1 MNNPEEQQI
10 ALIPRNFIERG
21 TFMGGM
27 FKIRNAIE
35 GAILAIGIAIP
46 VVHLPLSLTI
56 RIIILCMTSLPAAMV
71 ALIGIGG
78 ESLTAFLM
86 NAVRFLFNRRI
97 LYRLDIKPEP
107 KGKQRKNPRQK
118 EPKTKKNREKKEKP
132 SPQPMETATH
142 DEEVPCNMP
151 SSSEEE
157 ILPDSKVSP
166 TPASK
171 KKERRLYDISTKRG
185 IKKQAR
191 EDIRILKLE
200 KKQRKKEQAKA
211 LKVAKREKKQR
222 LKTEKQRHKE
232 KLHQDKLA
240 QKEARRLE
248 KAAKKEARS
257 NKKQPD
263 PSPSVSSKKKKRKD
277 MTLEDYLP
285 IDKIANGIIY
295 TTDHRY
301 VKILEIEPINFLL
314 RSAREQQGIIYSF
327 ISYLKIS
334 PVKLQIKM
342 ISKKADINKHLEQAA
357 LELSRETNLHCRE
370 LQKDYIQF
378 VKKLSS
384 REAVSRRFF
393 LIFEYEPF
401 NVNRKVE
408 EKEILAAL
416 ETAAQTAKTFLYQ
429 CGKQVVTHDNE
440 DKFTTDVLYTLLN
453 RTLCTEKPLQDRIA
467 DVLARYMK
475 EGRQEELDHIRI
487 NEFIAPE
494 SVDFRHSNYVRIN
507 GIYHAY
513 LLVPSDGY
521 KQKVAPGWLSLLINA
536 GEGIDIDF
544 YLHKQPKDKIQQRL
558 GQQIRI
564 NRSKIKD
571 ASDTNAD
578 FDDLD
583 SAIRSGYFLK
593 AGLANNEDFYYINLL
608 ITITASD
615 LEELQWRIQEMKK
628 LLISQDMDLHS
639 CYFLQEQGFLSSLPL
654 ANLDKKLYEL
664 SKRNVLTTGAASCY
678 PFTSYSICDD
688 NGILFGVN
696 KHNNSLVIADIFDS
710 KQYKNSN
717 ICILG
722 CSGAGKTF
730 TMQTMALRM
739 RRKAIQVF
747 IIAPLKGHEFYR
759 ACKNV
764 GGEFIQISPA
774 SQNCI
779 NVMEIR
785 KVDNSVNELLDGPTL
800 DASALASKIQRLHI
814 FFSLLIPDMN
824 HEEKQLL
831 DEALIKTYARKGIM
845 HKNESL
851 IDPDH
856 PDQYKEMPILEDVYN
871 ILMES
876 PDTKRLAHILNRLVH
891 GSASSFNQKT
901 NVDLTNKYT
910 VLDISELT
918 GSSDL
923 LTVGM
928 FVALDYVWDKAKEN
942 RTEEKAIFVDE
953 VWQLIGASSNRLA
966 AEFVLEIAKIIRAY
980 SGAGIF
986 ATQDLNDF
994 FALDDGKY
1002 GKGIINNCKTK
1013 IILNMEDEEAQRV
1026 KNILHLSETEVMN
1039 ITHFQR
1045 GNGLISTNNNNI
1057 TVEFKAST
1065 LEKELITTDRQE
1077 LLEIIERQK
1086 HKEAKAG

>member
-429 CGKQVVTHDNE
+429 CGNQVVTHDNE
-440 DKFTTDVLYTLLN
+440 DEFTTDVLYTLLN

-739 RRKAIQVF
+739 RRKGIQVF

-831 DEALIKTYARKGIM
+831 DEALIKTYARKGIT

>member
-1 MNNPEEQQI
+1 MNDSEKQTI
-10 ALIPRNFIERG
+10 VFITRNFIEKG
-21 TFMGGM
+21 PFMGGM

-35 GAILAIGIAIP
+35 GGILAVLIAVP
-46 VVHLPLSLTI
+46 VIQLPLSLTI
-56 RIIILCMTSLPAAMV
+56 RIIILCMTALPAAMIS
-71 ALIGIGG
+71 LIGIGG
-78 ESLTAFLM
+78 ESISAFLM
-86 NAVRFLFNRRI
+86 NALRFLKNRRVI
-97 LYRLDIKPEP
+97 YRIDVNPDPKNKHRIK
-107 KGKQRKNPRQK
+107 KPRNK
-118 EPKTKKNREKKEKP
+118 EPKAKKHKHPKKK
-132 SPQPMETATH
+132 STASMTASGQSDEYEGCVSDEISSH
-142 DEEVPCNMP
+142 DVA
-151 SSSEEE
+151 
-157 ILPDSKVSP
+157 I
-166 TPASK
+166 SK
-171 KKERRLYDISTKRG
+171 KKERRQFDTSTKRG
-185 IKKQAR
+185 IRKQAR
-191 EDIRILKLE
+191 EDIRILKYENRQL
-200 KKQRKKEQAKA
+200 KKAQKQAKRA
-211 LKVAKREKKQR
+211 VRTELKRQKQEEKRQKKAEI
-222 LKTEKQRHKE
+222 KATKQADKE
-232 KLHQDKLA
+232 REHPASDINTA
-240 QKEARRLE
+240 PA
-248 KAAKKEARS
+248 
-257 NKKQPD
+257 
-263 PSPSVSSKKKKRKD
+263 SSKPKKKKRRD

-285 IDKIANGIIY
+285 IEKIANGVIY

-314 RSAREQQGIIYSF
+314 RSTREQQSIIFSF

-342 ISKKADINKHLEQAA
+342 ISKKADINKHLNQAQ
-357 LELSRETNLHCRE
+357 LELERETDPNCRQ

-378 VKKLSS
+378 VRRLSS

-408 EKEILAAL
+408 ETEILAAL

-429 CGKQVVTHDNE
+429 CGNEVVSHDNE
-440 DKFTTDVLYTLLN
+440 DEFTTDVLYTLLN
-453 RTLCTEKPLQDRIA
+453 RTKSTEVPLPKRINQ
-467 DVLARYMK
+467 VLTRY
-475 EGRQEELDHIRI
+475 EETGREAEMDAIHI

-494 SVDFRHSNYVRIN
+494 SVDFKHSNYVLIN
-507 GIYHAY
+507 GVYHAY

-521 KQKVAPGWLSLLINA
+521 KPKVAPGWLSLLINA
-536 GEGIDIDF
+536 GEGIDVDF

-593 AGLANNEDFYYINLL
+593 QGLSNNEDFYYMNLL
-608 ITITASD
+608 ITITANN

-628 LLISQDMDLHS
+628 LLISQDMDLRS

-654 ANLDKKLYEL
+654 VSLDKKLYEL
-664 SKRNVLTTGAASCY
+664 SKRNTLTTGAASCY
-678 PFTSYSICDD
+678 PFVSYSICDD

-717 ICILG
+717 ISILG
-722 CSGAGKTF
+722 TSGAGKTF

-739 RRKAIQVF
+739 RRKGIQVF

-759 ACKNV
+759 AARNV
-764 GGEFIQISPA
+764 GGTFIQISPA
-774 SQNCI
+774 SKNCI

-800 DASALASKIQRLHI
+800 DASALAGKIQRLHV
-814 FFSLLIPDMN
+814 FFSLLIPDMS

-831 DEALIKTYARKGIM
+831 DEALIKTYARKGIT

-851 IDPDH
+851 IDPKH
-856 PDQYKEMPILEDVYN
+856 PDQYKEMPILGDVYN
-871 ILMES
+871 VLMES
-876 PDTKRLAHILNRLVH
+876 EDTKRLAHILNRLVH
-891 GSASSFNQKT
+891 GSASSFNQQT
-901 NVDLTNKYT
+901 NVDLSNKYT

-928 FVALDYVWDKAKEN
+928 FVALDFVWDKAKEN

-994 FALDDGKY
+994 FALDDGKD

-1057 TVEFKAST
+1057 TVEFKASN

-1077 LLEIIERQK
+1077 LLEILKRQN
-1086 HKEAKAG
+1086 EKAG

>member
-1 MNNPEEQQI
+1 M
-10 ALIPRNFIERG
+10 
-21 TFMGGM
+21 
-27 FKIRNAIE
+27 
-35 GAILAIGIAIP
+35 
-46 VVHLPLSLTI
+46 
-56 RIIILCMTSLPAAMV
+56 
-71 ALIGIGG
+71 
-78 ESLTAFLM
+78 
-86 NAVRFLFNRRI
+86 
-97 LYRLDIKPEP
+97 
-107 KGKQRKNPRQK
+107 
-118 EPKTKKNREKKEKP
+118 
-132 SPQPMETATH
+132 
-142 DEEVPCNMP
+142 
-151 SSSEEE
+151 SSEEKAKE
-157 ILPDSKVSP
+157 SP
-166 TPASK
+166 AVK
-171 KKERRLYDISTKRG
+171 KKERRQFDTSTKRG
-185 IKKQAR
+185 IRKQAH
-191 EDIRILKLE
+191 EDIRILKYESRQLKKEQTAARKSAKRQAKLE
-200 KKQRKKEQAKA
+200 KQQIKRQLSEERKKERTANKA
-211 LKVAKREKKQR
+211 
-222 LKTEKQRHKE
+222 
-232 KLHQDKLA
+232 
-240 QKEARRLE
+240 
-248 KAAKKEARS
+248 S
-257 NKKQPD
+257 NQP
-263 PSPSVSSKKKKRKD
+263 SASGKSKKKKRKEI
-277 MTLEDYLP
+277 TLEDYLP
-285 IDKIANGIIY
+285 IDKISNGVIY

-314 RSAREQQGIIYSF
+314 RSAREQQGIIFSF

-342 ISKKADINKHLEQAA
+342 ISKKRI
-357 LELSRETNLHCRE
+357 STNIWNSPVWKWNGNQILTAGSYKRLYPICPAVK
-370 LQKDYIQF
+370 LQRSGFQT
-378 VKKLSS
+378 
-384 REAVSRRFF
+384 FF

-429 CGKQVVTHDNE
+429 CGNDVLVHDNE
-440 DKFTTDVLYTLLN
+440 DEFTTDVLYTLLN
-453 RTLCTEKPLQDRIA
+453 RTKCTETPLPKRINQ
-467 DVLARYMK
+467 VLTRYM
-475 EGRQEELDHIRI
+475 ESGREQEVDNIHI

-494 SVDFRHSNYVRIN
+494 SLDFKHSNYVLVN
-507 GIYHAY
+507 GIYHSY
-513 LLVPSDGY
+513 LLVPCDGY
-521 KQKVAPGWLSLLINA
+521 KAKVMPGWLSLLINA

-544 YLHKQPKDKIQQRL
+544 FLHKQPKDKIQQRL

-593 AGLANNEDFYYINLL
+593 QGLANNEDFYYMNLL
-608 ITITASD
+608 ITITAGD

-628 LLISQDMDLHS
+628 LLISQDMDLRS

-654 ANLDKKLYEL
+654 VNLDKKLYEL

-678 PFTSYSICDD
+678 PFVSYSICDD

-717 ICILG
+717 IAILG
-722 CSGAGKTF
+722 TSGSGKTF

-739 RRKAIQVF
+739 RRKGIQVF

-759 ACKNV
+759 AARNV
-764 GGEFIQISPA
+764 GGTFIQISPA

-800 DASALASKIQRLHI
+800 DASALASKIQRLHV
-814 FFSLLIPDMN
+814 FFSLLIPDMS

-831 DEALIKTYARKGIM
+831 DEALIKTYARKGIT

-851 IDPDH
+851 IDPKH
-856 PDQYKEMPILEDVYN
+856 PDHYKAMPILGDVYDV
-871 ILMES
+871 LMETE
-876 PDTKRLAHILNRLVH
+876 DTKRLAHILNRLVH
-891 GSASSFNQKT
+891 GSASSFNQQT

-1026 KNILHLSETEVMN
+1026 KTILRLSETEVMN

-1057 TVEFKAST
+1057 TVEFKASN

-1077 LLEIIERQK
+1077 LLEILKRQDK
-1086 HKEAKAG
+1086 KVG

>member
-1 MNNPEEQQI
+1 MVI
-10 ALIPRNFIERG
+10 VTGTVLIFLNVSLSRSIKN
-21 TFMGGM
+21 
-27 FKIRNAIE
+27 KI
-35 GAILAIGIAIP
+35 
-46 VVHLPLSLTI
+46 
-56 RIIILCMTSLPAAMV
+56 
-71 ALIGIGG
+71 
-78 ESLTAFLM
+78 
-86 NAVRFLFNRRI
+86 
-97 LYRLDIKPEP
+97 
-107 KGKQRKNPRQK
+107 
-118 EPKTKKNREKKEKP
+118 
-132 SPQPMETATH
+132 
-142 DEEVPCNMP
+142 
-151 SSSEEE
+151 
-157 ILPDSKVSP
+157 
-166 TPASK
+166 
-171 KKERRLYDISTKRG
+171 
-185 IKKQAR
+185 
-191 EDIRILKLE
+191 
-200 KKQRKKEQAKA
+200 
-211 LKVAKREKKQR
+211 VAKRINQV
-222 LKTEKQRHKE
+222 LT
-232 KLHQDKLA
+232 
-240 QKEARRLE
+240 
-248 KAAKKEARS
+248 
-257 NKKQPD
+257 
-263 PSPSVSSKKKKRKD
+263 
-277 MTLEDYLP
+277 
-285 IDKIANGIIY
+285 
-295 TTDHRY
+295 RY
-301 VKILEIEPINFLL
+301 ME
-314 RSAREQQGIIYSF
+314 SGREQE
-327 ISYLKIS
+327 
-334 PVKLQIKM
+334 V
-342 ISKKADINKHLEQAA
+342 
-357 LELSRETNLHCRE
+357 
-370 LQKDYIQF
+370 
-378 VKKLSS
+378 
-384 REAVSRRFF
+384 
-393 LIFEYEPF
+393 
-401 NVNRKVE
+401 
-408 EKEILAAL
+408 
-416 ETAAQTAKTFLYQ
+416 
-429 CGKQVVTHDNE
+429 DN
-440 DKFTTDVLYTLLN
+440 
-453 RTLCTEKPLQDRIA
+453 I
-467 DVLARYMK
+467 
-475 EGRQEELDHIRI
+475 HI

-494 SVDFRHSNYVRIN
+494 SLDFKHSNYVLVN
-507 GIYHAY
+507 GIYHSY
-513 LLVPSDGY
+513 LLVPCDGY
-521 KQKVAPGWLSLLINA
+521 KAKVMPGWLSLLINA

-544 YLHKQPKDKIQQRL
+544 FLHKQPKDKIQQRL

-564 NRSKIKD
+564 NRSKIKE

-593 AGLANNEDFYYINLL
+593 QGLANNEDFYYMNLL
-608 ITITASD
+608 ITITAGD

-628 LLISQDMDLHS
+628 LLISQDMDLRS

-654 ANLDKKLYEL
+654 VNLDKKLYEL

-678 PFTSYSICDD
+678 PFVSYSICDD

-717 ICILG
+717 IAILG
-722 CSGAGKTF
+722 TSGSGKTF

-739 RRKAIQVF
+739 RRKGIQVF

-759 ACKNV
+759 AARNV
-764 GGEFIQISPA
+764 GGTFIQISPA

-800 DASALASKIQRLHI
+800 DASALASKIQRLHV
-814 FFSLLIPDMN
+814 FFSLLIPDMS

-831 DEALIKTYARKGIM
+831 DEALIKTYARKGIT

-851 IDPDH
+851 IDPKH
-856 PDQYKEMPILEDVYN
+856 PDHYKAMPILGDVYDV
-871 ILMES
+871 LMETE
-876 PDTKRLAHILNRLVH
+876 DTKRLAHILNRLVH
-891 GSASSFNQKT
+891 GSASSFNQQT

-1026 KNILHLSETEVMN
+1026 KTILRLSETEVMN

-1057 TVEFKAST
+1057 TVEFKASN

-1077 LLEIIERQK
+1077 LLEILKRQDK
-1086 HKEAKAG
+1086 KVG

>member
-46 VVHLPLSLTI
+46 IVHLPLSLTI

-97 LYRLDIKPEP
+97 LYRLDTKPEP

-118 EPKTKKNREKKEKP
+118 EPKTKKNREKKEKL

-157 ILPDSKVSP
+157 ILPDSKVAS

-191 EDIRILKLE
+191 EDIRILKFE

-211 LKVAKREKKQR
+211 LKLAKREKKQR

-240 QKEARRLE
+240 QKEAKRLE

-357 LELSRETNLHCRE
+357 LELSRETNPHCRE

-429 CGKQVVTHDNE
+429 CGNQVVTHDNE
-440 DKFTTDVLYTLLN
+440 DEFTTDVLYTLLN

-739 RRKAIQVF
+739 RRKGIQVF

-831 DEALIKTYARKGIM
+831 DEALIKTYARKGVK

-851 IDPDH
+851 LDTDH

-1086 HKEAKAG
+1086 HKESKAG

>member
-1 MNNPEEQQI
+1 MNNSEEHQI

-97 LYRLDIKPEP
+97 LYRLDTKPEP

-157 ILPDSKVSP
+157 IPPDSKVSP

-191 EDIRILKLE
+191 EDIRILKFE

-240 QKEARRLE
+240 QKEAKRLE

-263 PSPSVSSKKKKRKD
+263 PSPSVPSKKKKRKD

-285 IDKIANGIIY
+285 IDKISNGIIY

-357 LELSRETNLHCRE
+357 LELSLETNPHCRE

-416 ETAAQTAKTFLYQ
+416 ETASQTAKTFLYQ
-429 CGKQVVTHDNE
+429 CGNQVVTHDNE
-440 DKFTTDVLYTLLN
+440 DEFTTDVLYTLLN

-739 RRKAIQVF
+739 RRKGIQVF

-831 DEALIKTYARKGIM
+831 DEALIKTYARKGIT

>member
-97 LYRLDIKPEP
+97 LYRLDTKPEP

-118 EPKTKKNREKKEKP
+118 EPKPKKNREKKEKP

-248 KAAKKEARS
+248 KVAKKEARS

-357 LELSRETNLHCRE
+357 LELSRETNPHCRE

-429 CGKQVVTHDNE
+429 CGNQVVTHDNE
-440 DKFTTDVLYTLLN
+440 DEFTTDVLYTLLN

-739 RRKAIQVF
+739 RRKGIQVF

-831 DEALIKTYARKGIM
+831 DEALIKTYARKGIT

-942 RTEEKAIFVDE
+942 RTEEKVIFVDE

>member
-1 MNNPEEQQI
+1 MKYENRQLKKAQKQ
-10 ALIPRNFIERG
+10 AKR
-21 TFMGGM
+21 
-27 FKIRNAIE
+27 
-35 GAILAIGIAIP
+35 
-46 VVHLPLSLTI
+46 
-56 RIIILCMTSLPAAMV
+56 
-71 ALIGIGG
+71 
-78 ESLTAFLM
+78 
-86 NAVRFLFNRRI
+86 AVRTEL
-97 LYRLDIKPEP
+97 K
-107 KGKQRKNPRQK
+107 RQK
-118 EPKTKKNREKKEKP
+118 QEEKRRVREENRQKKAEIKATKQADKERE
-132 SPQPMETATH
+132 H
-142 DEEVPCNMP
+142 
-151 SSSEEE
+151 
-157 ILPDSKVSP
+157 
-166 TPASK
+166 PAS
-171 KKERRLYDISTKRG
+171 DINT
-185 IKKQAR
+185 AP
-191 EDIRILKLE
+191 
-200 KKQRKKEQAKA
+200 A
-211 LKVAKREKKQR
+211 
-222 LKTEKQRHKE
+222 
-232 KLHQDKLA
+232 
-240 QKEARRLE
+240 
-248 KAAKKEARS
+248 
-257 NKKQPD
+257 
-263 PSPSVSSKKKKRKD
+263 SSKPKKKKRRD

-285 IDKIANGIIY
+285 IEKIANGVIY

-314 RSAREQQGIIYSF
+314 RSTREQQSIIFSF

-342 ISKKADINKHLEQAA
+342 ISKKADINKHLNQAQ
-357 LELSRETNLHCRE
+357 LELERETDPNCRQ

-378 VKKLSS
+378 VRRLSS

-408 EKEILAAL
+408 ETEILAAL

-429 CGKQVVTHDNE
+429 CGNEVVSHDNE
-440 DKFTTDVLYTLLN
+440 DEFTTDVLYTLLN
-453 RTLCTEKPLQDRIA
+453 RTKSTEVPLPKRINQ
-467 DVLARYMK
+467 VLTRY
-475 EGRQEELDHIRI
+475 EETGREAEMDAIHI

-494 SVDFRHSNYVRIN
+494 SVDFKHSNYVLIN
-507 GIYHAY
+507 GVYHAY

-521 KQKVAPGWLSLLINA
+521 KPKVAPGWLSLLINA
-536 GEGIDIDF
+536 GEGIDVDF

-593 AGLANNEDFYYINLL
+593 QGLSNNEDFYYMNLL
-608 ITITASD
+608 ITITANN

-628 LLISQDMDLHS
+628 LLISQDMDLRS

-654 ANLDKKLYEL
+654 VSLDKKLYEL
-664 SKRNVLTTGAASCY
+664 SKRNTLTTGAASCY
-678 PFTSYSICDD
+678 PFVSYSICDD

-717 ICILG
+717 ISILG
-722 CSGAGKTF
+722 TSGAGKTF

-739 RRKAIQVF
+739 RRKGIQVF

-759 ACKNV
+759 AARNV
-764 GGEFIQISPA
+764 GGTFIQISPA
-774 SQNCI
+774 SKNCI

-800 DASALASKIQRLHI
+800 DASALAGKII
-814 FFSLLIPDMN
+814 
-824 HEEKQLL
+824 
-831 DEALIKTYARKGIM
+831 T

-851 IDPDH
+851 IDPKH
-856 PDQYKEMPILEDVYN
+856 PDQYKEMPILGDVYN
-871 ILMES
+871 VLMES
-876 PDTKRLAHILNRLVH
+876 EDTKRLAHILNRLVH
-891 GSASSFNQKT
+891 GSASSFNQQT
-901 NVDLTNKYT
+901 NVDLSNKYT

-928 FVALDYVWDKAKEN
+928 FVALDFVWDKAKEN

-1057 TVEFKAST
+1057 TVEFKASN

-1077 LLEIIERQK
+1077 LLEILKRQN
-1086 HKEAKAG
+1086 EKAG

>member
-1 MNNPEEQQI
+1 MNDSEKQTI
-10 ALIPRNFIERG
+10 VFIPRNFIEKG

-35 GAILAIGIAIP
+35 GGILAVLIAVP
-46 VVHLPLSLTI
+46 VIQLPLSLTV
-56 RIIILCMTSLPAAMV
+56 RIIILCMTALPAAMIS
-71 ALIGIGG
+71 LIGIGG
-78 ESLTAFLM
+78 ESISAFLM
-86 NAVRFLFNRRI
+86 NALRFLKNRRVI
-97 LYRLDIKPEP
+97 YRIDVNPDPKNKHRIK
-107 KGKQRKNPRQK
+107 KPRNK
-118 EPKTKKNREKKEKP
+118 EPKAKKHKHPKKKA
-132 SPQPMETATH
+132 TASGQSDKYEGCVSDEISSH
-142 DEEVPCNMP
+142 DVA
-151 SSSEEE
+151 
-157 ILPDSKVSP
+157 I
-166 TPASK
+166 SK
-171 KKERRLYDISTKRG
+171 KKERRQFDTSTKRG
-185 IKKQAR
+185 IRKQAR
-191 EDIRILKLE
+191 EDIRILKYENRQL
-200 KKQRKKEQAKA
+200 KKAQKQAKRA
-211 LKVAKREKKQR
+211 VRTELKRQKQEEKRRVREENRQKKAEI
-222 LKTEKQRHKE
+222 KATKQADKE
-232 KLHQDKLA
+232 REHPASDINTAPASSK
-240 QKEARRLE
+240 
-248 KAAKKEARS
+248 
-257 NKKQPD
+257 
-263 PSPSVSSKKKKRKD
+263 SKKKKRRD

-285 IDKIANGIIY
+285 IEKIANGVIY

-314 RSAREQQGIIYSF
+314 RSTREQQSIIFSF

-342 ISKKADINKHLEQAA
+342 ISKKADINKHLNQAQ
-357 LELSRETNLHCRE
+357 LELERETDPNCRQ

-378 VKKLSS
+378 VRRLSS

-408 EKEILAAL
+408 ETEILAAL

-429 CGKQVVTHDNE
+429 CGNEVVSHDNE
-440 DKFTTDVLYTLLN
+440 DEFTTDVLYTLLN
-453 RTLCTEKPLQDRIA
+453 RTKSTEVPLPKRINQ
-467 DVLARYMK
+467 VLTRY
-475 EGRQEELDHIRI
+475 EETGREAEMDAIHI

-494 SVDFRHSNYVRIN
+494 SVDFKHSNYVLIN
-507 GIYHAY
+507 GVYHAY

-521 KQKVAPGWLSLLINA
+521 KPKVAPGWLSLLINA
-536 GEGIDIDF
+536 GEGIDVDF

-593 AGLANNEDFYYINLL
+593 QGLSNNEDFYYMNLL
-608 ITITASD
+608 ITITANN

-628 LLISQDMDLHS
+628 LLISQDMDLRS

-654 ANLDKKLYEL
+654 VSLDKKLYEL
-664 SKRNVLTTGAASCY
+664 SKRNTLTTGAASCY
-678 PFTSYSICDD
+678 PFVSYSICDD

-717 ICILG
+717 ISILG
-722 CSGAGKTF
+722 TSGAGKTF

-739 RRKAIQVF
+739 RRKGIQVF

-759 ACKNV
+759 AARNV
-764 GGEFIQISPA
+764 GGTFIQISPA
-774 SQNCI
+774 SKNCI

-800 DASALASKIQRLHI
+800 DASALAGKIQRLHV
-814 FFSLLIPDMN
+814 FFSLLIPDMS

-831 DEALIKTYARKGIM
+831 DEALIKTYARKGIT

-851 IDPDH
+851 IDPKH
-856 PDQYKEMPILEDVYN
+856 PDQYKEMPILGDVYN
-871 ILMES
+871 VLMES
-876 PDTKRLAHILNRLVH
+876 EDTKRLAHILNRLVH
-891 GSASSFNQKT
+891 GSASSFNQQT
-901 NVDLTNKYT
+901 NVDLSNKYT

-928 FVALDYVWDKAKEN
+928 FVALDFVWDKAKEN

-1057 TVEFKAST
+1057 TVEFKASN

-1077 LLEIIERQK
+1077 LLEILKRQN
-1086 HKEAKAG
+1086 EKAG

>member
-97 LYRLDIKPEP
+97 LYRLDTKPEP

-118 EPKTKKNREKKEKP
+118 EPKPKKNREKKEKP

-248 KAAKKEARS
+248 KVAKKEARS

-357 LELSRETNLHCRE
+357 LELSRETNPHCRE

-429 CGKQVVTHDNE
+429 CGNQVVTHDNE
-440 DKFTTDVLYTLLN
+440 DEFTTDVLYTLLN

-578 FDDLD
+578 FDYLD

-739 RRKAIQVF
+739 RRKGIQVF

-831 DEALIKTYARKGIM
+831 DEALIKTYARKGIT

>member
-10 ALIPRNFIERG
+10 SLIPRNFIERG

-97 LYRLDIKPEP
+97 LYRLDTKPEL

-118 EPKTKKNREKKEKP
+118 EPKTKKNREKKKKL

-142 DEEVPCNMP
+142 DKEVTYNMP
-151 SSSEEE
+151 SSSEEG
-157 ILPDSKVSP
+157 ITPDSKVAP

-171 KKERRLYDISTKRG
+171 KKERRIYDISTKRG

-191 EDIRILKLE
+191 EDIRILKFE

-222 LKTEKQRHKE
+222 LKAEKQKHKE

-240 QKEARRLE
+240 QKEAKRLE
-248 KAAKKEARS
+248 KATKKDARS

-263 PSPSVSSKKKKRKD
+263 PSPSASSKKKKRKD

-357 LELSRETNLHCRE
+357 LELSLETNPHCRE

-429 CGKQVVTHDNE
+429 CGNQVVTHDNE
-440 DKFTTDVLYTLLN
+440 DEFTTDVLYTLLN

-608 ITITASD
+608 ITITASN

-739 RRKAIQVF
+739 RRKGIQVF

-779 NVMEIR
+779 NVIEIR

-831 DEALIKTYARKGIM
+831 DETLIKTYARKGIT

-856 PDQYKEMPILEDVYN
+856 PNQYKEMPILEDVYN